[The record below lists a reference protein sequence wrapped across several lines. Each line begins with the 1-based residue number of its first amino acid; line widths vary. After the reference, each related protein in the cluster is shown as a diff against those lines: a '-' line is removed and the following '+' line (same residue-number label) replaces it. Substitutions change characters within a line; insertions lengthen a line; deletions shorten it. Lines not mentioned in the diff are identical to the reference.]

1 MYELILSTTTQPQTP
16 ECSLP
21 VPKHLPRRDME
32 GSVLPNLQDAA
43 VGFIIAKGNIGEVLS
58 VGSNSVQQVHFICI
72 GEKKEMLS
80 R

>member
-1 MYELILSTTTQPQTP
+1 MHEMILSTTTQPHPP

-32 GSVLPNLQDAA
+32 GSVLPDLQDAA
-43 VGFIIAKGNIGEVLS
+43 VGFVIAKGNIAEVLS
-58 VGSNSVQQVHFICI
+58 VGSNSVQQIHFICI

-80 R
+80 S